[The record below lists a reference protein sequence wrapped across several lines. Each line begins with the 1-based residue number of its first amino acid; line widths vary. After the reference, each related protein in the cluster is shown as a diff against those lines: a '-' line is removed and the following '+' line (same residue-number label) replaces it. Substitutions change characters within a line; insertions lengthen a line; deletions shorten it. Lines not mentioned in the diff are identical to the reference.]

1 MQSKIHSPKIGGER
15 RCAVLS
21 APGLHTGE
29 GQLTPLPCAVTIL
42 RAPKP
47 FEFEVSQVV
56 AVAQLAL
63 LHFETWLRSLYILS
77 AFVFKMGGR
86 GKTVAKAKPEPKL
99 PARGPKKTAKQQPSI
114 SPWLDAENEAAVA
127 TSGQVFNCFLD
138 SLYK

>member
-1 MQSKIHSPKIGGER
+1 
-15 RCAVLS
+15 
-21 APGLHTGE
+21 
-29 GQLTPLPCAVTIL
+29 
-42 RAPKP
+42 
-47 FEFEVSQVV
+47 
-56 AVAQLAL
+56 
-63 LHFETWLRSLYILS
+63 
-77 AFVFKMGGR
+77 MGGR